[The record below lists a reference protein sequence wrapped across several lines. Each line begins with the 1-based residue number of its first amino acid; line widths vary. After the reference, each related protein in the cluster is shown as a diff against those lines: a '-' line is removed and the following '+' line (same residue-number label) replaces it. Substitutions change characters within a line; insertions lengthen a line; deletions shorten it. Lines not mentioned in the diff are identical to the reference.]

1 MCTVPFFPGLL
12 IVSTNGHN
20 ISRGQSLI
28 FEKSEEL
35 LMVVGCQGEQ
45 DIDSDSLERSS
56 DSEGELYV
64 NEGLATITEE
74 ASCSSTRSSKGQFSL
89 PMLICLYL

>member
-1 MCTVPFFPGLL
+1 
-12 IVSTNGHN
+12 
-20 ISRGQSLI
+20 
-28 FEKSEEL
+28 
-35 LMVVGCQGEQ
+35 MVLDYQGDQ

-74 ASCSSTRSSKGQFSL
+74 ERVSCSSTRSSKGEFVCRSL
-89 PMLICLYL
+89 K